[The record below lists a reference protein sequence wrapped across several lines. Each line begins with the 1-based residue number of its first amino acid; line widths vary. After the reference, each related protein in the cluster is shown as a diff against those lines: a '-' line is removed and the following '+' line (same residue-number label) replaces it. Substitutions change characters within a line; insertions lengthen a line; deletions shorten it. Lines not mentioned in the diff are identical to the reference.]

1 MEYRNKAHKWK
12 PCLNLLYTLLQYIV
26 SEAPPNAQ
34 AVLACRIL
42 FYCHPKRLNTQ
53 TEHSGPPPKCTGIY
67 DFLFVTENGVES
79 LNLSN
84 LNGYWDTEI
93 NLLKKKQ
100 ILCSRMFGENL
111 HILLSGLRWFSPS
124 LSCHL
129 LPSIAI
135 SRMLIYAG
143 KTWVCLKIGY
153 IPNYSH
159 LIGIMIINHWV

>member
-84 LNGYWDTEI
+84 LNGY
-93 NLLKKKQ
+93 
-100 ILCSRMFGENL
+100 
-111 HILLSGLRWFSPS
+111 
-124 LSCHL
+124 
-129 LPSIAI
+129 
-135 SRMLIYAG
+135 
-143 KTWVCLKIGY
+143 
-153 IPNYSH
+153 
-159 LIGIMIINHWV
+159 